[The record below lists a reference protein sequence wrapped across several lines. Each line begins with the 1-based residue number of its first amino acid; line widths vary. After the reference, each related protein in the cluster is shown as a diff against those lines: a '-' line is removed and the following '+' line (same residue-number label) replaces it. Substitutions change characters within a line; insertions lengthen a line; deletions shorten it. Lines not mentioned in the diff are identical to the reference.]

1 MSKRNG
7 RKYGAYPSAS
17 VIFSTTLALL
27 VAGLFGILMTISK
40 ELERLVQDNVRI
52 QVYMRT
58 GLNDSTLQAFGKK
71 LEKEDF
77 VNRSSVDPIS
87 FISRDDAARKFI
99 RETGEDFYKFMG
111 ENPLHDSYIVAVAI
125 PWQQPGKLEA
135 LKKRLERFHS
145 VHFVDYNPSLIDSI
159 NRNRN
164 IAGAV
169 LLGCAVALF
178 AVVVLLIRNTVRLAL
193 YSQRF
198 IIRSMQ
204 LVGATR
210 GFISRPFLLRA
221 AGYGLTGGIIA
232 SGLLA
237 GLLAGAVKRFPD
249 LQAVMNT
256 ANIAGVLGILSL
268 LGIFV
273 AVLSTWRALY
283 HFLGL
288 SLDELY

>member
-1 MSKRNG
+1 MSDRNR
-7 RKYGAYPSAS
+7 RKYGSYPSAS
-17 VIFSTTLALL
+17 VIFSVTLALL

-40 ELERLVQDNVRI
+40 ELERLVQENVRV
-52 QVYMRT
+52 QVYLRT
-58 GLNDSTLQAFGKK
+58 GLSDSTLQAFGKK
-71 LEKEDF
+71 LRKEDF
-77 VNRSSVDPIS
+77 VNTASTDPIK
-87 FISRDDAARKFI
+87 FISREEAARKFI

-125 PWQQPGKLEA
+125 PYQQPGKLEA
-135 LKKRLERFHS
+135 LKKRLERLNT

-164 IAGAV
+164 LAGAV
-169 LLGCAVALF
+169 LLGCAAALF

-221 AGYGLTGGIIA
+221 AGYGLTSGIIA

-249 LQAVMNT
+249 LQDVLNT
-256 ANIAGVLGILSL
+256 TNIAGVLGILSL